1 MNRRSGVTLI
11 ELVISIAIVG
21 ILTAAVTRAFVAG
34 LTYETSIAEARS
46 RQETKDLIDSRL
58 TELFQQAYLS
68 PDDTNTD
75 TFFIG
80 GAEGDTGIGGG
91 LADTVQFTIQGARP
105 RSALVESE
113 DDFETQ
119 NETYGP
125 QGGVAEISLSMT
137 AVGEAGANT
146 GLFIRTQRPSDSE
159 PTQGGAESVF
169 DATITSIE
177 FEFWDGTTWQPAW
190 STLVGAE
197 KRLPAAVR
205 ITYSREGEAEDRP
218 HILIVRV
225 PMSDVTADDPAEQTA
240 PGGTP

>member
-1 MNRRSGVTLI
+1 MTRRAGVTLI
-11 ELVISIAIVG
+11 ELVVSIAIVG
-21 ILTAAVTRAFVAG
+21 ILTAAVSRAFVTG

-46 RQETKDLIDSRL
+46 RQETKDLIDTRL

-80 GAEGDTGIGGG
+80 GAQSDTGVGTG
-91 LADTVQFTIQGARP
+91 LADTVQFTIQGGRP
-105 RSALVESE
+105 RSALVEST
-113 DDFETQ
+113 DDFETV

-125 QGGVAEISLSMT
+125 QGGVAEIALSMT
-137 AVGEAGANT
+137 AVGDAGTNT

-159 PTQGGAESVF
+159 PTQGGSETVF
-169 DATITSIE
+169 DASVTSIE

-197 KRLPAAVR
+197 KRLPAAIR
-205 ITYSREGEAEDRP
+205 ITYSRDGEAEDRP
-218 HILIVRV
+218 HVLIVRI
-225 PMSDVTADDPAEQTA
+225 PTSDVTADDPADQTA